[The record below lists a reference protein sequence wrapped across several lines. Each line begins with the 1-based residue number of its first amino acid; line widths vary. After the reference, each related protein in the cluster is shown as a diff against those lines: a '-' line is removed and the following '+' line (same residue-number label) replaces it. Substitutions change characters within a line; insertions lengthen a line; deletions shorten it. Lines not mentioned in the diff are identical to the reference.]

1 MADADRFTPDE
12 APPTDGKDQTSQP
25 DAEQTPAQR
34 FLDGDKPP
42 QEEVEHPTRLMRI
55 AHMVRSML
63 DEVRTTELDEAG
75 RERLAEIHDQ
85 AIASLKEI
93 VSEDLGAELEE
104 MNLLPDG
111 TPSGSELRVAQ
122 AQLAGWL
129 EGLFR
134 GIQASMATE
143 QQLQQL
149 AQFQRRQ
156 AIEGGG
162 RQGGAG
168 QYL

>member
-1 MADADRFTPDE
+1 MADADRFSPDE
-12 APPTDGKDQTSQP
+12 APPTDGEGQTGQP

-34 FLDGDKPP
+34 FVDRDTSP

-63 DEVRTTELDEAG
+63 DEVRATELDEAG

-104 MNLLPDG
+104 MSLLPDG

-134 GIQASMATE
+134 GIQASMATQ

-149 AQFQRRQ
+149 AQLQRRQ